1 MKSFGGLDLRV
12 RVSLM
17 RRGYKKKIGDKG
29 RENHFRK
36 KKNKEREVRV

>member
-1 MKSFGGLDLRV
+1 MGSFGGLDSRV

-17 RRGYKKKIGDKG
+17 RRGYKKKLETKG
-29 RENHFRK
+29 GRIILGK